1 MKKAT
6 LKKLL
11 EWALTIG
18 LVALLVVVVYHR
30 FFGPGKQPQAQVWNP
45 LPGVATVEVADNRET
60 ITRGLMGRDSLPRD
74 HGMYFLYEGA
84 EQVHKFHMKN
94 TRIPLSIAFIRAD
107 GVIAT
112 IKDMTP
118 FDETPVSSEVA
129 VKDALEMNQGWFA
142 ENDVRVGDRA
152 KLEEDDGTVT
162 FSRRSR

>member
-60 ITRGLMGRDSLPRD
+60 ITRGLMG
-74 HGMYFLYEGA
+74 A
-84 EQVHKFHMKN
+84 
-94 TRIPLSIAFIRAD
+94 I
-107 GVIAT
+107 
-112 IKDMTP
+112 
-118 FDETPVSSEVA
+118 
-129 VKDALEMNQGWFA
+129 
-142 ENDVRVGDRA
+142 
-152 KLEEDDGTVT
+152 
-162 FSRRSR
+162 RSRATTGCTSSTRAPSRSATST